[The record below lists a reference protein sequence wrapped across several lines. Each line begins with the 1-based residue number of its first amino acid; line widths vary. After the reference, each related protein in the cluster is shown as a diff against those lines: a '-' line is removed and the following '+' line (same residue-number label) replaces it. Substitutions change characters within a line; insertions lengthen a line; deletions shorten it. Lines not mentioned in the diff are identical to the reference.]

1 MPSRHQVRD
10 LCHRLAQLLLGL
22 VAAGVGIAL
31 VVRSDLGLGP
41 WDVLHQGIAERTGV
55 PMGMVVIAVG
65 VVVLALWLPLR
76 QRLGVGTVINVLVVG
91 TVLDLSLAVLPDAH
105 GLVLRSALLVAG
117 VVAVGLGSGLYL
129 GTGLGPGP
137 RDGVMTSLATR
148 GPSIR
153 LVRTGIELSA
163 LALGWMLG
171 GTVGIG
177 TVVFALAIGPLVQLF
192 LGRFT
197 MAPGPVPIP
206 ASTTPGQ

>member
-1 MPSRHQVRD
+1 MPRCPLVPD
-10 LCHRLAQLLLGL
+10 LRRRLVQLLLGL
-22 VAAGVGIAL
+22 IAAGVGIAL

-41 WDVLHQGIAERTGV
+41 WDVLHQGIAERTNI

-65 VVVLALWLPLR
+65 VVVLAAWLPLR
-76 QRLGVGTVINVLVVG
+76 QRLGVGTVLNVLVVG
-91 TVLDLSLAVLPDAH
+91 TVLDLSLAVLPEAG
-105 GLVLRSALLVAG
+105 GLVVRGGLLVAG

-137 RDGVMTSLATR
+137 RDGLMTNLAAR

-163 LALGWMLG
+163 LLLGWALG

-192 LGRFT
+192 LARFT
-197 MAPGPVPIP
+197 MVAGPVP
-206 ASTTPGQ
+206 ALAETAHR